1 MPTRISATV
10 VTGFLGAGK
19 TTLIRHLAGNASG
32 KRLAF
37 LINEFGDLGVDREV
51 LTGCGIE
58 GCSEDDVIEL
68 ANGCICCTVAD
79 DFLPAMER
87 ILARDPLPDHVI
99 IETSGLALPKPL
111 IQAFTWP
118 DVRNRLTVDGVV
130 VVCDA
135 DAVAKGLFA
144 ADPEAVQRLREQDDA
159 IDHETPLEELF
170 EEQLGSADLVIVNK
184 ADCVDAAARADIEA
198 AIRKETRPGV
208 PLVWVEHGRI
218 DPMAALGLGIG
229 AEDDLE
235 SRKSHHDGGEPHD
248 HDDFRSI
255 VVELPPI
262 ADPDG
267 FAARLQDVIRAHDLL
282 RVKGFLAVEGKA
294 MRHVLQAVG
303 PRIERYYDRPWKPG
317 EGAAGTL
324 VVIAEAK
331 VLAEPEGVREAIRAA
346 VAP

>member
-1 MPTRISATV
+1 MPARIPATV

-19 TTLIRHLAGNASG
+19 TTLIRHLAAHAAG

-58 GCSEDDVIEL
+58 GCAEDEVVEL

-79 DFLPAMER
+79 DFLPAMQQ
-87 ILARDPLPDHVI
+87 ILAREPKPDHII

-111 IQAFTWP
+111 VQAFTWP

-144 ADPEAVQRLREQDDA
+144 ADPAAVQRLREEDAA

-170 EEQLGSADLVIVNK
+170 EEQLGCADLVIVNK
-184 ADCVDAAARADIEA
+184 ADCVDAATRAEVEA
-198 AIRKETRPGV
+198 AIRRETRAGV

-218 DPMAALGLGIG
+218 DPTAALGLGIG
-229 AEDDLE
+229 AEDDLA
-235 SRKSHHDGGEPHD
+235 SRKSHHDDGSPHD

-255 VVELPPI
+255 VVDLPPL

-267 FAARLQDVIRAHDLL
+267 FAARLDGVIKRHDLL
-282 RVKGFLAVEGKA
+282 RVKGFLAVDGKA

-303 PRIERYYDRPWKPG
+303 PRIERYYDRPWRPG
-317 EGAAGTL
+317 EGARGTL
-324 VVIAEAK
+324 VVIAETPSLADHEAVRRA
-331 VLAEPEGVREAIRAA
+331 VLEALG
-346 VAP
+346 

>member
-1 MPTRISATV
+1 VPARVPATV

-19 TTLIRHLAGNASG
+19 TTLIHHLAGSANG

-51 LTGCGIE
+51 LSGCGIK
-58 GCSEDDVIEL
+58 GCGEDEVIEL

-79 DFLPAMER
+79 DLLPAMQQ
-87 ILARDPLPDHVI
+87 ILAREPVPDHVV

-118 DVRNRLTVDGVV
+118 DVRARLTVDGVV

-135 DAVAKGLFA
+135 DAVASGLFA
-144 ADPEAVQRLREQDDA
+144 ADPDAVQRLREADAA

-184 ADCVDAAARADIEA
+184 ADRVDAATRADVEA
-198 AIRKETRPGV
+198 AVRAATRPGV

-218 DPMAALGLGIG
+218 DPKAALGLDVG
-229 AEDDLE
+229 AQDDLA
-235 SRKSHHDGGEPHD
+235 SRRSHHADGEPHD
-248 HDDFRSI
+248 RDDFRSI
-255 VVELPPI
+255 VVEVPPLI
-262 ADPDG
+262 DPEA
-267 FAARLQDVIRAHDLL
+267 FAGKLETVIRNHGLL

-303 PRIERYYDRPWKPG
+303 PRIERYYDRPWRPG
-317 EGAAGTL
+317 EPAAGTL
-324 VVIAEAK
+324 VVIAETAA
-331 VLAEPEGVREAIRAA
+331 LADPRTVHRALVEAAA
-346 VAP
+346 S

>member
-1 MPTRISATV
+1 MPARIPATV

-19 TTLIRHLAGNASG
+19 TTLIRHLAGNADG

-37 LINEFGDLGVDREV
+37 LINEFGDLGVDGEV

-58 GCSEDDVIEL
+58 GCSEDEVVEL

-79 DFLPAMER
+79 DFLPAMQG
-87 ILARDPLPDHVI
+87 ILAREPQPDHII

-118 DVRNRLTVDGVV
+118 DVRTRLTVDGVV

-135 DAVAKGLFA
+135 DAIAKGLFA
-144 ADPEAVQRLREQDDA
+144 ADPDAVQRLRETDEA

-184 ADCVDAAARADIEA
+184 ADRIDDATRARVAAAIE
-198 AIRKETRPGV
+198 REVRPGV
-208 PLVWVEHGRI
+208 PLLWVEHGRV
-218 DPMAALGLGIG
+218 DPKAALGLGIG
-229 AEDDLE
+229 AEDDLA
-235 SRKSHHDGGEPHD
+235 SRKSHHDDGEPHD

-255 VVELPPI
+255 VVDVPAL

-267 FAARLQDVIRAHDLL
+267 FAGRLEEVIRAHGLL
-282 RVKGFLAVEGKA
+282 RVKGFLAVDGKA
-294 MRHVLQAVG
+294 MRHVVQAVG
-303 PRIERYYDRPWKPG
+303 PRIERYYDRPWRAG
-317 EGAAGTL
+317 EGAGGRL
-324 VVIAEAK
+324 VVIAETRA
-331 VLAEPEGVREAIRAA
+331 LADEQSVRRAIEKAA
-346 VAP
+346 SP

>member
-1 MPTRISATV
+1 MSARIPATV

-19 TTLIRHLAGNASG
+19 TTLIRHLAGQAQG

-58 GCSEDDVIEL
+58 GCAEDEVIEL

-79 DFLPAMER
+79 DFLPAMQQ
-87 ILARDPLPDHVI
+87 ILAREPGPDHVI

-118 DVRNRLTVDGVV
+118 DVRSRLTVDGVV

-144 ADPEAVQRLREQDDA
+144 TDPDAVQRLREADEA

-184 ADCVDAAARADIEA
+184 ADCVDAAVRARVEA
-198 AIRKETRPGV
+198 AIRRETRPGV
-208 PLVWVEHGRI
+208 PLIWVEHGRI
-218 DPMAALGLGIG
+218 DPKAALGLGIA
-229 AEDDLE
+229 AEDDLA
-235 SRKSHHDGGEPHD
+235 SRKSHHGDGEPHD

-255 VVELPPI
+255 VVDVPRL
-262 ADPDG
+262 ADADG
-267 FAARLQDVIRAHDLL
+267 FAERLEQVIRDHDLL

-294 MRHVLQAVG
+294 MRQVLQAVG
-303 PRIERYYDRPWKPG
+303 PRIERYYDRPWSAG
-317 EGAAGTL
+317 EGASGTL
-324 VVIAEAK
+324 VVIAETAALGK
-331 VLAEPEGVREAIRAA
+331 PEPVRRAIVEATRS
-346 VAP
+346 